1 MHMESFQPNSVVRF
15 GTFEVSLQSGEVRKA
30 GLRIR
35 VQQQPMKLLEILL
48 ERPGEVVTREELRS
62 RVWPS
67 ESFGDFDQALN
78 IAIGKLRTALGDS
91 AENPRFIETLP
102 KRGYRFIAD
111 VSVVD
116 ADARPKR
123 QELVA
128 RDLPAAGPGHK
139 IQGAGLAVVPKR
151 QLWPTRWIIGA
162 LALVIIIS
170 LSILSVWRFRSR
182 APASTG
188 IRSIAVLPLDNLSGD
203 ASQNYFADGMTD
215 ELITDLAQISA
226 LRVISRT
233 SVMVYKGARKPLPQ
247 IARELNVDAVVEGT
261 VLRSGDRVRITAQ
274 LIEASTDKH
283 LWSQSYEGDLRDTLT
298 LQKKVASA
306 IADQIRINLTPREQ
320 AALKNVKVVNPESYE
335 SYLKGRYFWNKRTAD
350 GLKVALAYF
359 KEAIEEDPK
368 YAQAYSGLAD
378 TYALLGDWQYA
389 VMTPKEAFPQAKA
402 AAIKALEL
410 DSTLGEAHN
419 SLAFVLDGFDWD
431 FDSAGKEFQRA
442 IELNPGYATAHHW
455 YAWHLSLLGRYDE
468 AIAEMRKA
476 ENLDPLSLIINA
488 DLAELLVLAHSD
500 DESIRQSRKT
510 IEMDPNFAL
519 AHNQLAQA
527 YLQEH
532 MYDEAVAEL
541 KTAVQLSGGSP
552 AFIANLARAYV
563 ASGKRSEAVNLLGDL
578 KKRSN
583 PGYSNASE
591 IAMIYTSLGDTDQA
605 MNWLEKG
612 YEERF
617 NPGVL
622 LRPGFDPLRSD
633 SRFQNLVHRI
643 GLPRQPRNSE
653 NNPRGNRDEKEEAH
667 QRSVGASK
675 PGDAVCSGLYFDR
688 ICVDQMTYLRVA
700 GDVAR
705 QALLHLAVRLGLPFV
720 LSQMLRPRIHEE
732 YLQIAVRDFSITV
745 DTPPIS
751 PIATPD
757 AGVLMDCLHELR
769 FAFSNDSVFDRH

>member
-1 MHMESFQPNSVVRF
+1 MEPPRPTSVVRF
-15 GTFEVSLQSGEVRKA
+15 GTYEVSLQSGEVRKA

-35 VQQQPMKLLEILL
+35 VQQQPLKLLEILL

-62 RVWPS
+62 RVWS
-67 ESFGDFDQALN
+67 DESFGDFDQAVN
-78 IAIGKLRTALGDS
+78 IAIGKLRSALGDS

-116 ADARPKR
+116 ADAHPKR
-123 QELVA
+123 PESA
-128 RDLPAAGPGHK
+128 AGDLPESQEKKTEPEPKVHD
-139 IQGAGLAVVPKR
+139 AGLALAPKR
-151 QLWPTRWIIGA
+151 RLRSA
-162 LALVIIIS
+162 LRVMIASALVVSLTIIFVV
-170 LSILSVWRFRSR
+170 LLRSR
-182 APASTG
+182 GPAPTG
-188 IRSIAVLPLDNLSGD
+188 IRSLAVLPLENLSAD

-261 VLRSGDRVRITAQ
+261 VLRSGDQVRITAQ

-283 LWSQSYEGDLRDTLT
+283 LWSQSYKGELRDSLA
-298 LQKKVASA
+298 LQNTVARA
-306 IADQIRINLTPREQ
+306 IADQIRINLTPQEQ
-320 AALKNVKVVNPESYE
+320 AALKNVKVVNPQAYE
-335 SYLKGRYFWNKRTAD
+335 SYLKGRYFWNKRTSD

-359 KEAIEEDPK
+359 NQAIEEDPK

-389 VMTPKEAFPQAKA
+389 VMTPKEAFPKAKA

-410 DSTLGEAHN
+410 DNALGEAHN
-419 SLAFVLDGFDWD
+419 SLAFVLDAFDWD
-431 FDSAGKEFQRA
+431 FDAAGREFRRA

-455 YAWHLSLLGRYDE
+455 YAWHLSVLGRFDE
-468 AIAEMRKA
+468 AIGEMRKA

-488 DLAELLVLAHSD
+488 DVAELLVIAHSYD
-500 DESIRQSRKT
+500 DSIRQSRKT

-519 AHNQLAQA
+519 AHNQLGQA
-527 YLQEH
+527 YLQKH
-532 MYDEAVAEL
+532 MYSEAVAEL
-541 KTAVQLSGGSP
+541 QQAVQLSGDSP
-552 AFIANLARAYV
+552 TCIANLARAYV
-563 ASGKRSEAVNLLGDL
+563 ASVKRSEAIRLLNDL
-578 KKRSN
+578 KKRSIH
-583 PGYSNASE
+583 GYSNGSE
-591 IAMIYTSLGDTDQA
+591 IATIYASLGDKEQA

-643 GLPRQPRNSE
+643 GLPE
-653 NNPRGNRDEKEEAH
+653 
-667 QRSVGASK
+667 
-675 PGDAVCSGLYFDR
+675 
-688 ICVDQMTYLRVA
+688 
-700 GDVAR
+700 
-705 QALLHLAVRLGLPFV
+705 
-720 LSQMLRPRIHEE
+720 
-732 YLQIAVRDFSITV
+732 
-745 DTPPIS
+745 
-751 PIATPD
+751 
-757 AGVLMDCLHELR
+757 
-769 FAFSNDSVFDRH
+769 

>member
-1 MHMESFQPNSVVRF
+1 MESSRPTSIVRF
-15 GTFEVSLQSGEVRKA
+15 GTYEVSLRSGEVRKA

-62 RVWPS
+62 RVWAD
-67 ESFGDFDQALN
+67 ESFGDFDQAVN
-78 IAIGKLRTALGDS
+78 IAIAKLRSALEDS

-102 KRGYRFIAD
+102 KRGYRFIAE
-111 VSVVD
+111 VSVID
-116 ADARPKR
+116 ADARPRKPGSS
-123 QELVA
+123 A
-128 RDLPAAGPGHK
+128 GDLAWSQTKNASGHE
-139 IQGAGLAVVPKR
+139 IQGGRLTTASVVPKHS
-151 QLWPTRWIIGA
+151 LWSTRRIVVT
-162 LALVIIIS
+162 LALV
-170 LSILSVWRFRSR
+170 LILSSTILAVLVFRSR
-182 APASTG
+182 GRAPTG
-188 IRSIAVLPLDNLSGD
+188 IRSLAVLPLDSLSGD

-274 LIEASTDKH
+274 LIEASTDRH
-283 LWSQSYEGDLRDTLT
+283 LWSQSYEGELRDTLA
-298 LQKKVASA
+298 LQNRVARA
-306 IADQIRINLTPREQ
+306 IAEQIRISLTPQEQ
-320 AALKNVKVVNPESYE
+320 AALKNVKVVNPEAYE

-359 KEAIEEDPK
+359 NQTIEEDPK

-389 VMTPKEAFPQAKA
+389 VMTPKEAFPKAKA

-410 DSTLGEAHN
+410 DGTLGEAHN
-419 SLAFVLDGFDWD
+419 SLAFILDGFDWD
-431 FDSAGKEFQRA
+431 LDSGGNEFRRA

-488 DLAELLVLAHSD
+488 DLAELLVLAHSY

-532 MYDEAVAEL
+532 MYDGAILELQKAV
-541 KTAVQLSGGSP
+541 KLSGGSP
-552 AFIANLARAYV
+552 TCIANLARAYV
-563 ASGKRSEAVNLLGDL
+563 ASGKRSEAVKLLSDL
-578 KKRSN
+578 KKRST

-591 IAMIYTSLGDTDQA
+591 IAMIYASLGDTDQA

-612 YEERF
+612 YKERF

-633 SRFQNLVHRI
+633 SRFQDLVHRI
-643 GLPRQPRNSE
+643 GLP
-653 NNPRGNRDEKEEAH
+653 G
-667 QRSVGASK
+667 
-675 PGDAVCSGLYFDR
+675 
-688 ICVDQMTYLRVA
+688 
-700 GDVAR
+700 
-705 QALLHLAVRLGLPFV
+705 
-720 LSQMLRPRIHEE
+720 
-732 YLQIAVRDFSITV
+732 
-745 DTPPIS
+745 
-751 PIATPD
+751 
-757 AGVLMDCLHELR
+757 
-769 FAFSNDSVFDRH
+769 

>member
-1 MHMESFQPNSVVRF
+1 MESPPPHSVVRF
-15 GTFEVSLQSGEVRKA
+15 GTYEVSLQSGEVRKA

-35 VQQQPMKLLEILL
+35 VQQQPLKLLEILL
-48 ERPGEVVTREELRS
+48 EHPGEVVTREELRS
-62 RVWPS
+62 RVWPN

-78 IAIGKLRTALGDS
+78 IAIGKLRSALGDS

-111 VSVVD
+111 VSVFD
-116 ADARPKR
+116 ADARPKKL
-123 QELVA
+123 ESVA
-128 RDLPAAGPGHK
+128 GDPSDTVPGNTL
-139 IQGAGLAVVPKR
+139 QGAGLALAPKR
-151 QLWPTRWIIGA
+151 RRWLTRGLIVA
-162 LALVIIIS
+162 VALV
-170 LSILSVWRFRSR
+170 LSWAILSVWLFRSR
-182 APASTG
+182 APAPTG
-188 IRSIAVLPLDNLSGD
+188 IRSIAVLPLENLSGD

-261 VLRSGDRVRITAQ
+261 VLRSGDQVRITAQ
-274 LIEASTDKH
+274 LIEASTDRH
-283 LWSQSYEGDLRDTLT
+283 LWSQSYKGELRDTLA
-298 LQKKVASA
+298 LQNRVAGA

-320 AALKNVKVVNPESYE
+320 AALKNVKVVNPEAYE

-359 KEAIEEDPK
+359 KQAIEEDPK

-389 VMTPKEAFPQAKA
+389 VMTPKEAFPKAKV

-410 DSTLGEAHN
+410 DSSLGEAHN

-455 YAWHLSLLGRYDE
+455 YAWHLSLLGRFDE
-468 AIAEMRKA
+468 AIVEMKKA

-488 DLAELLVLAHSD
+488 DLAELLDLAHSY

-510 IEMDPNFAL
+510 IEMDPNFGL

-527 YLQEH
+527 YLQKH
-532 MYDEAVAEL
+532 MYDEAVGEL
-541 KTAVQLSGGSP
+541 QEAVKFSGDSP
-552 AFIANLARAYV
+552 TCIANLARAYV
-563 ASGKRSEAVNLLGDL
+563 ASGMRGEAVNLLGDL

-591 IAMIYTSLGDTDQA
+591 IAMIYASLGDRDQA

-633 SRFQNLVHRI
+633 LRFQNLVHRI
-643 GLPRQPRNSE
+643 GLPW
-653 NNPRGNRDEKEEAH
+653 
-667 QRSVGASK
+667 
-675 PGDAVCSGLYFDR
+675 
-688 ICVDQMTYLRVA
+688 
-700 GDVAR
+700 
-705 QALLHLAVRLGLPFV
+705 
-720 LSQMLRPRIHEE
+720 
-732 YLQIAVRDFSITV
+732 
-745 DTPPIS
+745 
-751 PIATPD
+751 
-757 AGVLMDCLHELR
+757 
-769 FAFSNDSVFDRH
+769 

>member
-1 MHMESFQPNSVVRF
+1 MERLTPNSVVRF

-48 ERPGEVVTREELRS
+48 VNPGEVITREELRS
-62 RVWPS
+62 RVWPN

-78 IAIGKLRTALGDS
+78 IAIGKLRSALGDS

-111 VSVVD
+111 VSVLD

-123 QELVA
+123 PESVSG
-128 RDLPAAGPGHK
+128 DLPAPEPGHTL
-139 IQGAGLAVVPKR
+139 QGAGLAIAPKR
-151 QLWPTRWIIGA
+151 RPWLTGRFIVA
-162 LALVIIIS
+162 FAFVMT
-170 LSILSVWRFRSR
+170 LSILSVWLFRSR
-182 APASTG
+182 GPAPAR
-188 IRSIAVLPLDNLSGD
+188 IRSLAVLPLENLSGD

-233 SVMVYKGARKPLPQ
+233 SVMVYKGARKPLPE

-261 VLRSGDRVRITAQ
+261 VLRSGDQVRITAQ

-283 LWSQSYEGDLRDTLT
+283 LWSQSYEGELRDTLA
-298 LQKKVASA
+298 LQSRVASA

-320 AALKNVKVVNPESYE
+320 AALKNVKVVNPQAYE

-359 KEAIEEDPK
+359 KQAIEEDPK
-368 YAQAYSGLAD
+368 YAKAYSGLAD

-389 VMTPKEAFPQAKA
+389 VMTPKEAFPKAKA

-410 DSTLGEAHN
+410 DNTLGEAHN

-431 FDSAGKEFQRA
+431 LDAGGKEFQRA

-455 YAWHLSLLGRYDE
+455 YAWHLSLLGRFDE
-468 AIAEMRKA
+468 AITEMRKA

-488 DLAELLVLAHSD
+488 DLAELLGLAHSY
-500 DESIRQSRKT
+500 DESIGQSRKT

-527 YLQEH
+527 YLQKH
-532 MYDEAVAEL
+532 MYAEAVAEL
-541 KTAVQLSGGSP
+541 KKAVQLSGDSP
-552 AFIANLARAYV
+552 TCIANLARAYV
-563 ASGKRSEAVNLLGDL
+563 ASGKTSEAVTLLGDL

-583 PGYSNASE
+583 PGYSNAAE
-591 IAMIYTSLGDTDQA
+591 IAMIYVSLGDADQA
-605 MNWLEKG
+605 MTWLEKG

-622 LRPGFDPLRSD
+622 LRPGFDALRSD
-633 SRFQNLVHRI
+633 SRFQNLRRRI
-643 GLPRQPRNSE
+643 GLP
-653 NNPRGNRDEKEEAH
+653 G
-667 QRSVGASK
+667 
-675 PGDAVCSGLYFDR
+675 
-688 ICVDQMTYLRVA
+688 
-700 GDVAR
+700 
-705 QALLHLAVRLGLPFV
+705 
-720 LSQMLRPRIHEE
+720 
-732 YLQIAVRDFSITV
+732 
-745 DTPPIS
+745 
-751 PIATPD
+751 
-757 AGVLMDCLHELR
+757 
-769 FAFSNDSVFDRH
+769 

>member
-1 MHMESFQPNSVVRF
+1 
-15 GTFEVSLQSGEVRKA
+15 
-30 GLRIR
+30 
-35 VQQQPMKLLEILL
+35 MKLLEILL
-48 ERPGEVVTREELRS
+48 EHPGEVVTREELRS
-62 RVWPS
+62 RVWPD

-78 IAIGKLRTALGDS
+78 IAIGKLRSALGDS

-123 QELVA
+123 PESVA
-128 RDLPAAGPGHK
+128 RDLSVTDPVQK
-139 IQGAGLAVVPKR
+139 IQGIGLAVAPQR
-151 QLWPTRWIIGA
+151 RLWPTRQIIGA
-162 LALVIIIS
+162 LALVIIIVS
-170 LSILSVWRFRSR
+170 LSILSIWRFRSR
-182 APASTG
+182 TPASTG
-188 IRSIAVLPLDNLSGD
+188 IRSIAVLPLENLSGD
-203 ASQNYFADGMTD
+203 SSQNYFADGMTD

-233 SVMVYKGARKPLPQ
+233 SVMAYKGARKPLPQ

-261 VLRSGDRVRITAQ
+261 VLRSGDQVRITAQ
-274 LIEASTDKH
+274 LIEAATDKH
-283 LWSQSYEGDLRDTLT
+283 LWSQSYEGELQDTLA
-298 LQKKVASA
+298 LQNRVASA
-306 IADQIRINLTPREQ
+306 IADQIRINLTPQEQ
-320 AALKNVKVVNPESYE
+320 AALKNVEVVNTEAYE

-359 KEAIEEDPK
+359 NQAIEQDPN

-389 VMTPKEAFPQAKA
+389 AMTPKQAFPKAKA

-410 DSTLGEAHN
+410 DSQLGEAHN

-431 FDSAGKEFQRA
+431 LNSGGNEFRRA
-442 IELNPGYATAHHW
+442 IELAPGYATAHHW
-455 YAWHLSLLGRYDE
+455 YAWHLSLLGRYDP

-476 ENLDPLSLIINA
+476 QNLDPLSLIINA
-488 DLAELLVLAHSD
+488 DLAELLVVAHSY
-500 DESIRQSRKT
+500 DESILQSRKT

-527 YLQEH
+527 YLQKQR
-532 MYDEAVAEL
+532 YDEAIEEL
-541 KTAVQLSGGSP
+541 TKAIKLSGGSP

-563 ASGKRSEAVNLLGDL
+563 ASGKRSEALKLLNDL

-583 PGYSNASE
+583 STYSNAAE
-591 IAMIYTSLGDTDQA
+591 IAVIYASLGDTDQA

-633 SRFQNLVHRI
+633 PRFQDLVRRI
-643 GLPRQPRNSE
+643 GL
-653 NNPRGNRDEKEEAH
+653 
-667 QRSVGASK
+667 
-675 PGDAVCSGLYFDR
+675 SG
-688 ICVDQMTYLRVA
+688 
-700 GDVAR
+700 
-705 QALLHLAVRLGLPFV
+705 
-720 LSQMLRPRIHEE
+720 
-732 YLQIAVRDFSITV
+732 
-745 DTPPIS
+745 
-751 PIATPD
+751 
-757 AGVLMDCLHELR
+757 
-769 FAFSNDSVFDRH
+769 

>member
-1 MHMESFQPNSVVRF
+1 VLDFCGQLKCAMQPLAPKSVARF
-15 GTFEVSLQSGEVRKA
+15 GTFEVSFQSGEVRKS

-48 ERPGEVVTREELRS
+48 EHPGEVVTREELRS

-78 IAIGKLRTALGDS
+78 IAIGKLRSALGDS

-116 ADARPKR
+116 TDARLKKL
-123 QELVA
+123 ESVA
-128 RDLPAAGPGHK
+128 ADPPATNPGHTL
-139 IQGAGLAVVPKR
+139 QGARLAVAPER
-151 QLWPTRWIIGA
+151 QWRPTRGVIVV
-162 LALVIIIS
+162 LALV
-170 LSILSVWRFRSR
+170 LFFSILSVWLFRSR
-182 APASTG
+182 APASTD
-188 IRSIAVLPLDNLSGD
+188 IRSIAVLPLENLSGD

-261 VLRSGDRVRITAQ
+261 VLHSGDQVRVTAQ

-283 LWSQSYEGDLRDTLT
+283 LWSQSYEGELRDTLA
-298 LQKKVASA
+298 LQNRVASA
-306 IADQIRINLTPREQ
+306 IADQIRISLTPQEK
-320 AALKNVKVVNPESYE
+320 AALKNIRVVNPEAYE

-350 GLKVALAYF
+350 GLKAALAYF
-359 KEAIEEDPK
+359 NQAIEEDPK

-389 VMTPKEAFPQAKA
+389 VMTPKEAFPKAKA

-419 SLAFVLDGFDWD
+419 SLAFVQDGFDWD

-455 YAWHLSLLGRYDE
+455 YAWHLGLLGRFDE
-468 AIAEMRKA
+468 AIAEMKKA
-476 ENLDPLSLIINA
+476 QNLDPLSLIINA
-488 DLAELLVLAHSD
+488 DLAELLVLAHHY
-500 DESIRQSRKT
+500 DESIAQSRKT
-510 IEMDPNFAL
+510 VEMDPNFAF

-532 MYDEAVAEL
+532 IYDEAVTEL
-541 KTAVQLSGGSP
+541 KKAVQLSGDSP
-552 AFIANLARAYV
+552 TCIANLARAYV
-563 ASGKRSEAVNLLGDL
+563 ASGRRSEAEKLLGDL

-583 PGYSNASE
+583 AAYSNAPE
-591 IAMIYTSLGDTDQA
+591 IAIVYVSLGDTDQA

-633 SRFQNLVHRI
+633 SRFQNLLRRI
-643 GLPRQPRNSE
+643 GL
-653 NNPRGNRDEKEEAH
+653 
-667 QRSVGASK
+667 
-675 PGDAVCSGLYFDR
+675 SG
-688 ICVDQMTYLRVA
+688 
-700 GDVAR
+700 
-705 QALLHLAVRLGLPFV
+705 
-720 LSQMLRPRIHEE
+720 
-732 YLQIAVRDFSITV
+732 
-745 DTPPIS
+745 
-751 PIATPD
+751 
-757 AGVLMDCLHELR
+757 
-769 FAFSNDSVFDRH
+769 